1 MTASTRDRI
10 LDSAM
15 ELFGRHGYKGTSIT
29 AIETAAGLTPGA
41 GGIYH
46 HFGSKQALLEA
57 GIERHLERLSALRDI
72 RDILG
77 SLGDLRGELTLLARY
92 ALAELDNEAD
102 LLRIMLTEARS
113 RPELVETAINQ
124 LVDATYSG
132 FSGWLRDR
140 AELDPQQADAVASVA
155 LGALFS
161 TRLLRLVLGR
171 DAVTVADETFITTWV
186 QMVHSQIAQPSRA
199 KRQTR
204 KTEPR

>member
-1 MTASTRDRI
+1 MTVSTRDRI

-29 AIETAAGLTPGA
+29 AIETAAGLSPGA

-57 GIERHLERLSALRDI
+57 GIERHLERLTALRDI
-72 RDILG
+72 RVILG
-77 SLGDLRGELTLLARY
+77 ELGDLRAELTLLARY

-124 LVDATYSG
+124 LIDATYAG
-132 FSGWLRDR
+132 FGGWLQDR
-140 AELDPQQADAVASVA
+140 AELSREQSDAVASVA

-161 TRLLRLVLGR
+161 TRLLRLVLNR
-171 DAVTVADETFITTWV
+171 DAVAVPDHVFVDTWV
-186 QMVHSQIAQPSRA
+186 DMVLNQVRA
-199 KRQTR
+199 G
-204 KTEPR
+204 